1 MKIVNEYTG
10 YIAVQ
15 AYTNSEWDTVNAA
28 ILQVSDADIIRW
40 GILDKSARGLKDSNT
55 YDFAYIA
62 FYDSVDFV
70 NIDEDIEDNKLYHI
84 EIGKNQLS
92 YPDQKLDTY
101 MVKFFGDGT
110 MEFLAYG
117 KNTGDEFYTDRIDI
131 EELKNLIKTN

>member
-1 MKIVNEYTG
+1 MNIVDKYTG
-10 YIAVQ
+10 YIAIQ
-15 AYTNSEWDTVNAA
+15 AHTNSEWDTVNAA

-40 GILDKSARGLKDSNT
+40 SRWSECSVTLNRIEN
-55 YDFAYIA
+55 DFAHIVY
-62 FYDSVDFV
+62 YDSVDFV

-84 EIGKNQLS
+84 EIDKNQLS

-110 MEFLAYG
+110 MRFLAYG
-117 KNTGDEFYTDRIDI
+117 KNTGDEFYTDIIDI